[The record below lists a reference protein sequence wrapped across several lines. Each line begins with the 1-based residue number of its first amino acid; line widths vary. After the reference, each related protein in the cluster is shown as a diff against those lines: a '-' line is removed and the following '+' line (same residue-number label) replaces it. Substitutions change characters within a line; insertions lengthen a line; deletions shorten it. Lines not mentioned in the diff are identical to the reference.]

1 MPITALFAG
10 LLAPL
15 YIVLALRVI
24 GLRRSAGVAL
34 GDGGDP
40 WLTRRM
46 RVHANFAEYAPF
58 TLLLMGLAESLHA
71 SQSTL
76 YAAGGCLV
84 AGRLI
89 HALGVSQANEIIL
102 IRTVGI
108 TLTISAIIIAALAC
122 IRLGLAVH
130 T

>member
-24 GLRRSAGVAL
+24 DSRRSARVAL

-40 WLTRRM
+40 GLARRM

-58 TLLLMGLAESLHA
+58 TLLLMGLAESLQA
-71 SQSTL
+71 SQATL

-84 AGRLI
+84 VGRLL
-89 HALGVSQANEIIL
+89 HALGVSQANEIIV
-102 IRTVGI
+102 IRTAGI

-122 IRLGLAVH
+122 IRLGLAVR

>member
-1 MPITALFAG
+1 
-10 LLAPL
+10 
-15 YIVLALRVI
+15 
-24 GLRRSAGVAL
+24 
-34 GDGGDP
+34 
-40 WLTRRM
+40 M

-58 TLLLMGLAESLHA
+58 TLLLMGLAESLQA

-76 YAAGGCLV
+76 YGAGGCLV
-84 AGRLI
+84 AGRLV

>member
-24 GLRRSAGVAL
+24 GSRRSARVAL

-40 WLTRRM
+40 ALTRRM
-46 RVHANFAEYAPF
+46 RVHANFSEYAPF
-58 TLLLMGLAESLHA
+58 TLLLMGLAESLQA

-76 YAAGGCLV
+76 YAAGACLV
-84 AGRLI
+84 TGRLL
-89 HALGVSQANEIIL
+89 HALGVSQANEIIM

-108 TLTISAIIIAALAC
+108 TLTISAIVIAALAC